1 MIENIFN
8 GQEEDDKYLA
18 HLTCNDI
25 LNTLDSNNN
34 LE

>member
-8 GQEEDDKYLA
+8 GMEEDDKYLA
-18 HLTCNDI
+18 HSTFNDI
-25 LNTLDSNNN
+25 LNTLDPNNN